1 MEERNFGYLGFSF
14 QQSLIKAIVEDK
26 KYGETIIDVLES
38 KFFDNNSFKFIM
50 ENIKELYKN
59 YSKIPDYNTLAQK
72 IMAEGGNKDSSKVHV
87 DTLEAIKENESQTE
101 YVKDTALNFC
111 KQQNLKRELKNVN
124 SIIESGEFEAYN
136 KIEEIIQRALQVG
149 ITNDEETDVFHDI
162 EGALEKDFRLP
173 IATGIVGVDEVLKG
187 GLGVG
192 ELGIVLAPTGT
203 GKTTLLT
210 KFANTAY
217 NLGYNVVQIFFED
230 NPGNIKRKHFTIW
243 TDIAP
248 DDQPENKEEVTRK
261 VMEAQERSKGSIKLL
276 KLASDNVTVS
286 EIKNKLRKMN
296 SENDYQ
302 IDLLILDYV
311 DCISSDRSTNGEEWK
326 GEGSV
331 MRSLESMTGEF
342 NMAIWTATQGNRE
355 SISSEVVNSDQ
366 MGGSIKKAQIAHVIL
381 SIGKTLEQKEHNLAT
396 LTLLKSRIG
405 RDGIIWQNCKFDNRL
420 LIIDTE
426 SQNTL
431 LGHEEQ
437 KTQNNANRA
446 AEAFR
451 KRQEL
456 ANKNQ

>member
-14 QQSLIKAIVEDK
+14 QQSLIKAIIEDK

-38 KFFDNNSFKFIM
+38 KFFENNSFKFIM

-87 DTLEAIKENESQTE
+87 DTLEAIKDNESQTE

-136 KIEEIIQRALQVG
+136 KIEEIIQKALQVG
-149 ITNDEETDVFHDI
+149 ISNDEATDVFHDI

-187 GLGVG
+187 GLGIG

-248 DDQPENKEEVTRK
+248 DDQPEHKEEVTQK

-296 SENDYQ
+296 SENGYKV
-302 IDLLILDYV
+302 DLLVLDYV
-311 DCISSDRSTNGEEWK
+311 DCISSDKSTNGEEWK

-331 MRSLESMTGEF
+331 MRSLESMTSEF

-355 SISSEVVNSDQ
+355 SISSEVVTGDQ

-405 RDGIIWQNCKFDNRL
+405 RDGIIWQNCKFDNRML
-420 LIIDTE
+420 VIDTE